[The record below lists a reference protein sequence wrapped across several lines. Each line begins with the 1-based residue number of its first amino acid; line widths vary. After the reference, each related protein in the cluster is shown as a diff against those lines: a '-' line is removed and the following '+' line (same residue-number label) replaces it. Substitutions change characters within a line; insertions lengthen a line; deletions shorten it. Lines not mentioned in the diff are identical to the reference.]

1 MIEILK
7 ELLDRIPSLM
17 SYYMKIY
24 NQLVIIY
31 LLIICKKNIESL
43 ILIDKSQCYYRNYLR
58 K

>member
-31 LLIICKKNIESL
+31 LLIICKKNIVSL
-43 ILIDKSQCYYRNYLR
+43 ILIDKSLCYYRNYLR